1 MATSKKTPA
10 KAPKTAKTAPTTKKV
25 VKPKAAKVAK
35 APKAPKPAAKPKAAT
50 GKANRKPNSPL
61 YLSKPEYDACIEGM
75 MAQGLDRDDAVQ
87 TLKVGIRQ
95 ANGRP
100 VPPELLGHP
109 AVQEEA
115 ELAEA

>member
-1 MATSKKTPA
+1 MPTSKKTPA
-10 KAPKTAKTAPTTKKV
+10 KVPKAVKAAPVAE
-25 VKPKAAKVAK
+25 KAAKPK
-35 APKAPKPAAKPKAAT
+35 APKAPKAPRPAAKAKAAT
-50 GKANRKPNSPL
+50 AKANRKPNSPL

-100 VPPELLGHP
+100 VPPELLGHQ